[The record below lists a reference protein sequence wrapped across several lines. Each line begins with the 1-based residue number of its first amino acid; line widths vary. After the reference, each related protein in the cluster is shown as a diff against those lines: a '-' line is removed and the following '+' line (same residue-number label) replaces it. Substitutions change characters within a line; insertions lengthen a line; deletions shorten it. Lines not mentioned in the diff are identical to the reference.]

1 MPWGNS
7 FDFEDIEK
15 SAKTV
20 SKIIFFNLFAAFLN
34 LFTLRFNLFAA
45 FLNLFPTFFN
55 LSEAFPSLF
64 VSIFSLSA
72 VFFNLFAALFS
83 LFVSLFSETTRRMT
97 PISSGTG
104 HSVLLISG
112 I

>member
-72 VFFNLFAALFS
+72 VFFNLFA
-83 LFVSLFSETTRRMT
+83 
-97 PISSGTG
+97 
-104 HSVLLISG
+104 VLLVFLSPFLAKQRAERHQSPPEPDTEFC
-112 I
+112 